1 MIFKMFQAL
10 LDLLGLLLCLDIY
23 WCCHTFWANW
33 ICRKNLV
40 VQLMP
45 LEQTGA
51 TGAAGDSE
59 ILPSVK
65 WCYWR
70 NRYVL
75 ILLRSFTQST
85 DHRA

>member
-1 MIFKMFQAL
+1 MIFKMFQTL

-45 LEQTGA
+45 QEQIDRQGPLELLVTVKASPPSNGVTGE
-51 TGAAGDSE
+51 TGM
-59 ILPSVK
+59 
-65 WCYWR
+65 
-70 NRYVL
+70 
-75 ILLRSFTQST
+75 F
-85 DHRA
+85 